1 VNSEPQVSLV
11 RAIGRWTLLALLINS
26 IVGSGIFGLPSIV
39 AGYLGSASPLGYLVG
54 AALMGVIVACF
65 AEVASQFREAGGMYL
80 YTRAAFGPLI
90 GIEVGW
96 LTYMMRVSAAA
107 GGANLFVTYLAELWP
122 RATDPL
128 PRAAVLTLLIGV
140 QALVNYLGV
149 GAGARM
155 SSFFTVAKLF
165 PLFLFVG
172 AGILYV
178 FAGHRTVAVTA
189 PALAAVHP
197 TLKDWF
203 AATMLLVFAYGGW
216 ESGLMPLGE
225 AKNPRRDAPF
235 ALALALVTV
244 TVLYTLLQVVVI
256 HVLPD
261 PAASSRPIAA
271 AAHVFLG
278 AAGAKMIAAV
288 ALVSLYGYA
297 SAMTLNT
304 PRLTYALAESGD
316 FPSIFAAIHR
326 KYHTPHVSIVVYA
339 VLLWCLAM
347 GGTFRWNIALS
358 AVARLFGYGL
368 VCAALPVLRR
378 KQPGAAAFRLPG
390 GPVFAVVGA
399 AFTVILV
406 TQMSLT
412 EFYVVLATMA
422 LALLTWLWTRRRP
435 TNGVQTPM

>member
-1 VNSEPQVSLV
+1 M
-11 RAIGRWTLLALLINS
+11 GRWTLLALLINS
-26 IVGSGIFGLPSIV
+26 IVGSGIFGLPSVV
-39 AGYLGSASPLGYLVG
+39 AGLLGPASPLGYLAG
-54 AALMGVIVACF
+54 AALMGVIIACF

-96 LTYMMRVSAAA
+96 LTFMMRLTAAA

-122 RATDPL
+122 RATDPF
-128 PRAAVLTLLIGV
+128 PRAAVLTLLVGV
-140 QALVNYLGV
+140 QAVVNYFGV

-155 SSFFTVAKLF
+155 SNFFTVAKLF

-172 AGILYV
+172 AGLLYV
-178 FAGHRTVAVTA
+178 FAGHHTAAAAV

-197 TLKDWF
+197 SLKDWF
-203 AATMLLVFAYGGW
+203 AATLLVVFAYGGW

-244 TVLYTLLQVVVI
+244 AVLYTLLQVVVI
-256 HVLPD
+256 RVLPD

-278 AAGAKMIAAV
+278 AAGARIIAAV
-288 ALVSLYGYA
+288 ALVSLYGYS
-297 SAMTLNT
+297 SAMMLNT
-304 PRLTYALAESGD
+304 PRLTYALAERGD
-316 FPSIFAAIHR
+316 FPSAFAAIHR
-326 KYHTPHVSIVVYA
+326 KYHTPHISITVYA

-347 GGTFRWNIALS
+347 GGAFRWNIALS

-378 KQPGAAAFRLPG
+378 KQPNAAAFRLPG
-390 GPVFAVVGA
+390 GPLFAVLGA
-399 AFTVILV
+399 LFTVILV
-406 TQMSLT
+406 TQMSRT
-412 EFYVVLATMA
+412 ELYVVLATMA

-435 TNGVQTPM
+435 PNSALTPS